1 MDYSKLIIDYKIGN
15 NSNRLGRAYY
25 RYIAVAVYIAIT
37 NAYITYSVTSTYS
50 VYYLQYY
57 IYLLY

>member
-50 VYYLQYY
+50 VYYL
-57 IYLLY
+57 